1 MKYRSMISGLKM
13 ERDREMGRE
22 RLGLGVWREIKNG
35 RKRLWVMGL
44 EREIEIGGYVFKER
58 KIER

>member
-1 MKYRSMISGLKM
+1 MKYISMISGLKM

-22 RLGLGVWREIKNG
+22 ILGLDVWREIENG

-44 EREIEIGGYVFKER
+44 EREIDIGGYVFKER